1 MEDSIFIRRLRD
13 ALAAD
18 DLADT
23 TRARVIMDLQTY
35 ERWHHETAGQP
46 LDPDD
51 LAITS
56 VDLAEFRSHLLRKWQ
71 PGTVTRCF
79 ASLRKTLRLLAPALL
94 VSLRMPK
101 IPQPVKPAPSGFTKK
116 ERLALLRAACQLDP
130 RDRAIVTLA
139 MMTGARSSSIANA
152 KLSKLEINARSGS
165 IEYDVTKGNRTYSV
179 PLNAEAREALTAW
192 LKERVPVDNDW
203 LFVSERFPF
212 EKLTRWSIH
221 DIFHRRLTKF
231 LPADLAKRI
240 KGGHMVGRHGL
251 ARLLLEQGVP
261 LPDVAAILNHSS
273 VATTANI
280 YCRPSEQ
287 DLRGHLERAVGEE
300 PEDD

>member
-1 MEDSIFIRRLRD
+1 MDETLFIQRLRA
-13 ALAAD
+13 ALAAE
-18 DLADT
+18 DLAEG
-23 TRARVIMDLQTY
+23 TRDRVVVDLQTY
-35 ERWHHETAGQP
+35 ERWHLETAGQP

-71 PGTVTRCF
+71 PGSVTRCF
-79 ASLRKTLRLLAPALL
+79 ASLRKALRLLAPALL

-101 IPQPVKPAPSGFTKK
+101 IPQPAKPAPSGFTKN
-116 ERLALLRAACQLDP
+116 ERLALLRAANRLGT
-130 RDRAIVTLA
+130 RDRAIVILA
-139 MMTGARSSSIANA
+139 MMTGARASSIANA
-152 KLSKLEINARSGS
+152 KLSKVEINRRSGS
-165 IEYDVTKGNRTYSV
+165 IEYDVTKGNRSYSV
-179 PLNAEAREALTAW
+179 PLNAEARDALAAW
-192 LKERVPVDNDW
+192 LKQRPPVAEDW
-203 LFVSERFPF
+203 LFVADRYPF
-212 EKLTRWSIH
+212 GQLTRWTIH

-287 DLRGHLERAVGEE
+287 DLRRHLEQAAGEDVE
-300 PEDD
+300 E

>member
-1 MEDSIFIRRLRD
+1 MEDTLFIHRLRA
-13 ALAAD
+13 ALAEE
-18 DLADT
+18 DLAEA
-23 TRARVIMDLQTY
+23 TRARVVLDLQTY
-35 ERWHHETAGQP
+35 ERWHVETYGQS
-46 LDPDD
+46 LDADD

-79 ASLRKTLRLLAPALL
+79 ASLRKALRLFAPALL

-101 IPQPVKPAPSGFTKK
+101 IPQPTKPAPSGFTKK
-116 ERLALLRAACQLDP
+116 ERLALLRAASRLST
-130 RDRAIVTLA
+130 RDRAIVILA
-139 MMTGARSSSIANA
+139 MMTGGRASSIANA
-152 KLSKLEINARSGS
+152 KLSKLEINVRSGS
-165 IEYDVTKGNRTYSV
+165 IEYDVTKGNRSYSV
-179 PLNAEAREALTAW
+179 PLNVEAREALTAW

-203 LFVSERFPF
+203 LFVSERFPY

-231 LPADLAKRI
+231 LPPDLAKRI

-280 YCRPSEQ
+280 YCRPSEK
-287 DLRGHLERAVGEE
+287 DLRGHLERAVGE
-300 PEDD
+300 DDGE